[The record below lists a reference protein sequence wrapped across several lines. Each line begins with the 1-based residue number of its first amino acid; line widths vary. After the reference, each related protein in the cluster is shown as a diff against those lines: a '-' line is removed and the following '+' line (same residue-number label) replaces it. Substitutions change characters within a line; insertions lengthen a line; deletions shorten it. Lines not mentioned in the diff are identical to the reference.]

1 MINFPLFLQ
10 AGPII
15 SSTPEE
21 GLVNP
26 DNFTEFVPGGESSS
40 DEEGDLE
47 PDEIRT
53 LESLDNASFHSVKST
68 LTACPDGSQVID
80 DLGQSLHDV
89 NLACGGTRIV
99 TEAEVHRPD
108 QDDGYALVS
117 PTATPQPLRR
127 PLPPVPSGQAYM
139 QAYQHGLPQPPL
151 RRSTRSY
158 RLPRHPVCEV
168 VVNVH
173 QNTAAPPPV
182 HPPAGVDPD
191 LLNRTL
197 SHKTV
202 ARINLRRLKSDCQQL
217 ARHASDFLFRRTR

>member
-1 MINFPLFLQ
+1 MQ

-26 DNFTEFVPGGESSS
+26 DNFTEFAPGGESGS
-40 DEEGDLE
+40 DEEDLDH
-47 PDEIRT
+47 PDAIHT
-53 LESLDNASFHSVKST
+53 LESLENASFHSVKST
-68 LTACPDGSQVID
+68 LTAGPDESQVID
-80 DLGQSLHDV
+80 GLGQDLYDV

-117 PTATPQPLRR
+117 PTPTPQLQRR
-127 PLPPVPSGQAYM
+127 PLPPVPSGHAYM
-139 QAYQHGLPQPPL
+139 QPYQHGWPQPPL

-182 HPPAGVDPD
+182 QPSDRNQGVDPD
-191 LLNRTL
+191 LLSRTL

-217 ARHASDFLFRRTR
+217 VRHAGDFLFRRTR